1 MNREATM
8 SKLLKILPIA
18 FLAVFTGCLD
28 TVQSYNGDT
37 SVDVVA
43 KVSDLPDCT
52 KENEGAQVFVKS
64 DSAARICMDGRWQ
77 FLGTVYTTTVKAN
90 TTCSVKNLKDG
101 SGVKIICNG
110 DSIGVVLNGEVGDQG
125 DQGAKGATGKAGAT
139 GDKGATGAKGD
150 KGATGKDG
158 TDGTNGP
165 TGDKGV
171 SCTVNALDDSSG
183 FRLMCGTDSVGV
195 LTSGR
200 NGTNGKDCTVES
212 MADSSGYKVLC
223 GADSMGVL
231 LNGQTGLSCGLSK
244 FPDGTAT
251 AILCGGDT
259 VTVLGG
265 GEKLGLCTKW
275 RELEVMYLNEKYY
288 VCHDG
293 AWGEATV
300 IEFDTFGYGD
310 APDGQCRVGR
320 VNKDTYY
327 VYVDGKW
334 QNSTIIKD
342 LGACETENENTV
354 GKSGDYYY
362 ICKSKYWTLATVA
375 QYDTYGK
382 ACGEDGSLVAGI
394 VNTSLKY
401 VCDAGEFRIANET
414 EVSFGKG
421 CTNYTDKDKISQSGV
436 DYYCRA
442 GKWIVGLLDSRD
454 NQVYRTVKIG
464 NQTWMAENLN
474 YADSVKSPSLK
485 GRQWCYNNK
494 ADNCAKYGRLY
505 TWSAAMDSVKSGCGY
520 NGCSLY
526 ESLPTQGICP
536 DGWHVPSNSEWDT
549 LFNAVG
555 GSGVAGRALM
565 SAEGWNS
572 SYSLEDKYGFSV
584 LPAGQSYQGESFDN
598 LNYNA
603 YFWTA
608 SESDVAAYYAK
619 NVYFE
624 SSYKYASQSSDHVYY
639 GKSLRCV
646 KDYENKPTCN
656 ADNEGVVARIGDSPY
671 TCHSMLWRPST
682 DLELDTEGLTCANDG
697 SIVSGVLNSDNK
709 YICTAGRFRFAT
721 ELEIA
726 LGQGCPSG
734 DGVET
739 ATIPSTDFYCESGY
753 VKMKD
758 ARDNQFYK
766 VTKVGSL
773 TWMAE
778 NLNYADSVT
787 TPSLMERQWCYD
799 SKSENC
805 AKYGR
810 LYTWAAAMDSAN
822 TGCGY
827 QANCTLYE
835 SVPARGICP
844 VGWHVPSNAE
854 WDDLYNSVGGSS
866 GAATKLKSVE
876 GWGNGYNGSDRYGF
890 TALPGGY
897 NDRGTPFAEA
907 GRYAYFWAKSADYS
921 DAYYAY
927 FDGSDSY
934 AYRSS
939 SYKYYGRSLRCVKD
953 TVSIPVCNAGN
964 EGLITEIDE
973 TSYTCRSSLWVKT
986 TDVEFDTYGL
996 TCKNDGS
1003 LVSGI
1008 NNVGIKYICTAGK
1021 FRYATEL
1028 EISFG
1033 KGCPSGTGTTPTA
1046 ITSAGYYCESGY
1058 IKMKD
1063 ARDNKYYKVTSI
1075 GSQVWMA
1082 ENLNYAD
1089 SAATPSLK
1097 KRNLCYGNNA
1107 DNCDKYGRYY
1117 TWSAVMDS
1125 VNTGCGYQ
1133 EDCPLPDALPAQG
1146 ICPEG
1151 WHVPSY
1157 SELYT
1162 LYSAVGGS
1170 EIAGKKL
1177 KTDYGWGDYNGTDRY
1192 GFSAMPVGYNN
1203 GGTSFEGVGSCTNF
1217 WLKTSDYSNSYYA
1230 YFCGADNYGYSSS
1243 DYKYN
1248 GRTLRCLKDDVDRP
1262 SCAANN
1268 EGNFINVS
1276 GTYYKCH
1283 SSLWREA
1290 TEKDADVNG
1299 LTCNHNGT
1307 ILSGVVNSDN
1317 KYVCDAD
1324 TFRYATPLEVSLG
1337 KGCTSY
1343 DGTSPV
1349 AIPSTDYYCVNG
1361 FVKMKDTR
1369 DNKYYKVT
1377 SINSKTWLAE
1387 NLNYADSVSTVS
1399 LKGRSF
1405 CYNNK
1410 ADSCTKYGRLYTW
1423 SAVMDSAT
1431 TGCGYG
1437 RSCPVNN
1444 SLPVQGICPDGWYVP
1459 SGDEWQSLFMNY
1471 DLYSLFSTSIGG
1483 TDRFGF
1489 GIIYAGYTDDQG
1501 GIYDGIGYAA
1511 PFWSKTENFDTEAEH
1526 YYARSSYY
1534 SNNSQPKQHAYAV
1547 RCIKNEG
1554 PYASCNAGNE
1564 GAVVTYD
1571 GNSYICR
1578 SSLWRY
1584 ATEYELDVNGL
1595 TCSHDGA
1602 LVNGLIN
1609 TDRKYVCDVD
1619 STGADSFRRATQL
1632 EEHIGR
1638 GCTSYDTEIT
1648 VMSDEGFYCLAG
1660 KIKIKDVRDNRYY
1673 GITQIGSQVWMAENL
1688 NYADSVTTPSLL
1700 GRTACY
1706 PDNDSTS
1713 CHTYG
1718 RHYTYAAAIDSVHY
1732 YDSTSAQCGYGHSCT
1747 FDAPLRGV
1755 CPVGWHLPSIDE
1767 WDQLVGYIGGFD
1779 EGRKLAAISFDGYD
1793 NYGFGAIAAGHW
1805 EGGNEFSGD
1814 AESYA
1819 NFWSVSEASDTQAYY
1834 KYVYPSGSTVSTN
1847 DYPKTKGFNIR
1858 CVYDVTVGGP

>member
-1 MNREATM
+1 M

-64 DSAARICMDGRWQ
+64 DSAARICMDGKWQ

-125 DQGAKGATGKAGAT
+125 DQGAKGATGKTGAT

-150 KGATGKDG
+150 KGAKGKDG

-171 SCTVNALDDSSG
+171 SCTVNALEDNSG
-183 FRLMCGTDSVGV
+183 FRLMCGADSVGV

-231 LNGQTGLSCGLSK
+231 LNGQAGLSCGLSK
-244 FPDGTAT
+244 FSDGTAT

-320 VNKDTYY
+320 VNKDIYY

-334 QNSTIIKD
+334 QNSTILKD
-342 LGACETENENTV
+342 LGTCEAENENTV

-382 ACGEDGSLVAGI
+382 ACGEDGSLVAGV
-394 VNTSLKY
+394 VNTTAKY
-401 VCDAGEFRIANET
+401 VCDDGEYRIANET

-442 GKWIVGLLDSRD
+442 GKWIVGLLDARD
-454 NQVYRTVKIG
+454 NQVYRVVKIG

-474 YADSVKSPSLK
+474 YADSVKTPSLK
-485 GRQWCYNNK
+485 GRQWCYNNN

-505 TWSAAMDSVKSGCGY
+505 TWGAAMDSVKTGCGY
-520 NGCSLY
+520 NMYCNLY
-526 ESLPTQGICP
+526 ETLPVQGICP
-536 DGWHVPSNSEWDT
+536 DGWHVPSISEWDT

-555 GSGVAGRALM
+555 GSSVAGRALM

-572 SYSLEDKYGFSV
+572 SYSFEDKYGFSA
-584 LPAGQSYQGESFDN
+584 LPAGDSYRGESFDG
-598 LNYNA
+598 LNSYA
-603 YFWTA
+603 YFWKA
-608 SESDVAAYYAK
+608 RSEYGYDAYYA
-619 NVYFE
+619 YFE
-624 SSYKYASQSSDHVYY
+624 SSYKYASQSSGSMYV
-639 GKSLRCV
+639 GRSLRCV
-646 KDYENKPTCN
+646 KDYDEMPTCN
-656 ADNEGVVARIGDSPY
+656 AVNEGVVARTSDGEVTAPY
-671 TCHSMLWRPST
+671 TCHSMQWHPST
-682 DLELDTEGLTCANDG
+682 DLELDTEGLNCANDG
-697 SIVSGVLNSDNK
+697 TIVSGVVNSDNK
-709 YICTAGRFRFAT
+709 YICTAGRFKFAT

-734 DGVET
+734 EGVET
-739 ATIPSTDFYCESGY
+739 SAIPSTDFYCESGY

-766 VTKVGSL
+766 VTKIGSL

-787 TPSLMERQWCYD
+787 TPSLMERQWCYNNSAD
-799 SKSENC
+799 NC

-835 SVPARGICP
+835 SVPARGLCP
-844 VGWHVPSNAE
+844 IGWHLPSDGE
-854 WDDLYNSVGGSS
+854 WQNLYSAVGGSS
-866 GAATKLKSVE
+866 GAASKLKSVE
-876 GWGNGYNGSDRYGF
+876 GWGNGYNGNDRYGF

-897 NDRGTPFAEA
+897 YDRETPFVES

-927 FDGSDSY
+927 LYNTDSY
-934 AYRSS
+934 ASRSS

-953 TVSIPVCNAGN
+953 TVSLPVCNADN

-973 TSYTCRSSLWVKT
+973 TSYTCHSSLWVKT

-1033 KGCPSGTGTTPTA
+1033 KGCPSGTGTTPAA

-1089 SAATPSLK
+1089 SVATPSLK
-1097 KRNLCYGNNA
+1097 GRNFCYDNNVN
-1107 DNCDKYGRYY
+1107 NCAKYGRLY
-1117 TWSAVMDS
+1117 TWAAVIDS
-1125 VNTGCGYQ
+1125 VSNGCGYDVQ
-1133 EDCPLPDALPAQG
+1133 CGVSDLLPVQG

-1157 SELYT
+1157 SELDD
-1162 LYSAVGGS
+1162 LYNAVGGS
-1170 EIAGKKL
+1170 DYAGVKL
-1177 KTDYGWGDYNGTDRY
+1177 KTADGWNDYNGDDRY
-1192 GFSAMPVGYNN
+1192 GFSAMPAG
-1203 GGTSFEGVGSCTNF
+1203 
-1217 WLKTSDYSNSYYA
+1217 YSNSETDFEGIGNYAYFWLGSNSSGSGYYA
-1230 YFCGADNYGYSSS
+1230 YVAGSS
-1243 DYKYN
+1243 DYVSYSTRAKYYKSS
-1248 GRTLRCLKDDVDRP
+1248 LRCLKDGIIP
-1262 SCAANN
+1262 SCSAKN
-1268 EGNFINVS
+1268 EGRIS
-1276 GTYYKCH
+1276 IIGSAYYKCH

-1307 ILSGVVNSDN
+1307 ILSGVINADN

-1377 SINSKTWLAE
+1377 MVDSKTWLAE

-1410 ADSCTKYGRLYTW
+1410 ADSCAKYGRLYTW

-1471 DLYSLFSTSIGG
+1471 DVHDLLSTSIGG
-1483 TDRFGF
+1483 IDRYGF
-1489 GIIYAGYTDDQG
+1489 GIVYAGYTDDQG
-1501 GIYDGIGYAA
+1501 GIYDGIDYAA
-1511 PFWSKTENFDTEAEH
+1511 PFWSKTENPENSDTDAEH
-1526 YYARSSYY
+1526 YYAWTYY
-1534 SNNSQPKQHAYAV
+1534 GSNSQPKQHAYSV
-1547 RCIKNEG
+1547 RCIRNEG

-1564 GAVVTYD
+1564 GTVTTYE
-1571 GNSYICR
+1571 GSSYICR

-1584 ATEYELDVNGL
+1584 ATEYELDVSGL
-1595 TCSHDGA
+1595 ACNHDGS
-1602 LVNGLIN
+1602 LVNGVVN
-1609 TDRKYVCDVD
+1609 TSWKYVCDVD

-1706 PDNDSTS
+1706 PDNDSAS